1 MVVVAW
7 RLRVCPD
14 LNLLAL
20 RHVASVAG
28 CCCHAAVGAVVV
40 VVEEEPEVGY
50 QLDLGQ
56 VGQHWQ
62 RLKLR
67 LQPRQPSSP
76 GEPWALYPSWLC

>member
-7 RLRVCPD
+7 RLRVYPD

-20 RHVASVAG
+20 RHGASFAG
-28 CCCHAAVGAVVV
+28 CCCHAVVDAVAVA
-40 VVEEEPEVGY
+40 VEEEPEVGY

-62 RLKLR
+62 MLKLR
-67 LQPRQPSSP
+67 RLLLQPSLPV
-76 GEPWALYPSWLC
+76 EP